1 LVSAPA
7 DSLTPAL
14 RRCAA
19 PQDPY
24 FDPKASATCAAVPC
38 TSSTCASFSSRCT
51 FGACSYSRSY
61 AEQSS
66 SAGRLITDTLA
77 LGPAVNGSVV
87 FGCET
92 RETGEIMRQAADG
105 ILGLGLGHI
114 SVLSQLASQGA
125 VSDVFSLCFGSWGP
139 QAGVTGEASA
149 NGAVVF
155 GALPAGAAP
164 HMIFTPLATA
174 AAHPSY
180 YTVRLSRIELGGR
193 DVAASAAGG
202 ASGAAAVAS
211 SYASG
216 FGTVLDSGTTFMYL
230 PTVTFRAFLAALA
243 AALPPSAPRV
253 TGPDAAFADVCYELP
268 GASAS
273 TLAERFP
280 NMALVFDGA
289 VLTLPPDNYLFAWG
303 EARPG
308 AFCVGVFDNGASG
321 ALFGAL
327 AVRDV
332 LVLYDRANAR
342 IGFAPTSCTALMS
355 DGLDALAPPRAAPSV
370 IGDIQDA
377 EEHLHTVIKKR
388 HPHAGNGT
396 QPAAPPAAG

>member
-1 LVSAPA
+1 L
-7 DSLTPAL
+7 
-14 RRCAA
+14 
-19 PQDPY
+19 
-24 FDPKASATCAAVPC
+24 
-38 TSSTCASFSSRCT
+38 
-51 FGACSYSRSY
+51 
-61 AEQSS
+61 SS
-66 SAGRLITDTLA
+66 SSGRLVTDTLT

-105 ILGLGLGHI
+105 ILGLGLGHV

-125 VSDVFSLCFGSWGP
+125 VADVFSLCFGSWGP
-139 QAGVTGEASA
+139 EAGVTGEASA

-155 GALPAGAAP
+155 GALPVGAAP
-164 HMIFTPLATA
+164 HMIFTPLATG

-180 YTVRLSRIELGGR
+180 YTVRLARIELGGR

-230 PTVTFRAFLAALA
+230 PTVAFRAFLEALA
-243 AALPPSAPRV
+243 AALPANAPRV
-253 TGPDAAFADVCYELP
+253 TGPDATFADVCYELP

-273 TLAERFP
+273 TLAGRFP
-280 NMALVFDGA
+280 NMTLVFDGA
-289 VLTLPPDNYLFAWG
+289 ALSLPPDNYLFAWG
-303 EARPG
+303 DGRPG

-332 LVLYDRANAR
+332 LVLYDRANTR
-342 IGFAPTSCTALMS
+342 IGFAPTSCTALMTQ
-355 DGLDALAPPRAAPSV
+355 GLDALAPPHTASSAA
-370 IGDIQDA
+370 GDIHEA
-377 EEHLHTVIKKR
+377 EERLHTLIKKR
-388 HPHAGNGT
+388 RPHAGNDT
-396 QPAAPPAAG
+396 QPAASSAVG